1 MTTCRTARRLILIVT
16 AVTLATAAA
25 VAQQPKPLPA
35 VQLEKVSLP
44 PGFQIA
50 AYADGVTSAR
60 QMALAPDG
68 TVFVGTLGLFSNTKI
83 GNVYAV
89 RDTNRDGRADDVK
102 TILKDLNMPN
112 GVAFRDGA
120 LYVGEQHRIVRYDN
134 ILARLDNPP
143 APILVAEMP
152 TDPATTNHSWKYLR
166 FGPDG
171 KLYVPVGGPC
181 NVCDR
186 GDPFATILRMNADG
200 SGREVFAR
208 GVRNSVGL
216 AFDPVGGALWFS
228 DNGRDMLGDNL
239 PADEVNRATAAG
251 QHFGFPY
258 CHQGDLP
265 DPEFGKE
272 KSCAAYVPPVVKMGP
287 HVAAIG
293 MTFYTGSMFPAQ
305 YRNQL
310 FVAEHGS
317 WNRSAPLGYR
327 IAIVRV
333 QQGTSSGQEVF
344 AAGFLDGT
352 EVRGRP
358 VDLLELADGSLL
370 VSDDLQGKLY
380 RISYS
385 PSR

>member
-1 MTTCRTARRLILIVT
+1 MITFRTARRITLAIA
-16 AVTLATAAA
+16 AVTLATAGPF
-25 VAQQPKPLPA
+25 AQQPKPLPA
-35 VQLEKVSLP
+35 VQLAKVSLP

-50 AYADGVTSAR
+50 VYADGVTSAR

-89 RDTNRDGRADDVK
+89 RDTNRDGRADEVK
-102 TILKDLNMPN
+102 TILRDLNMPN

-134 ILARLDNPP
+134 ILATLDKPP
-143 APILVAEMP
+143 APIVVADMP

-171 KLYVPVGGPC
+171 KLYVPIGGPC

-239 PADEVNRATAAG
+239 PADEVNRATASG

-265 DPEFGKE
+265 DPEFGKD
-272 KSCAAYVPPVVKMGP
+272 KSCATYVPPVVKMGP

-293 MTFYTGSMFPAQ
+293 MTFYTGNMFPAQ

-358 VDLLELADGSLL
+358 VDLLEVADGSLL

-380 RISYS
+380 RITYTAG
-385 PSR
+385 R